1 MDQNTKRY
9 NFVRDMF
16 ITSSPSPFS
25 FSEREE
31 AFAAASTQLDEEG
44 KLAQYT
50 SDVGE
55 LTALFDA
62 IIDRAIEIYE
72 AAKAAA

>member
-9 NFVRDMF
+9 EFIRDMF
-16 ITSSPSPFS
+16 ITSDPSPFS

-31 AFAAASTQLDEEG
+31 AFAAAGTQLDEEG
-44 KLAQYT
+44 KLAQHT
-50 SDVGE
+50 SDAGE
-55 LTALFDA
+55 HAALFDA
-62 IIDRAIEIYE
+62 VIDRAIEIYE